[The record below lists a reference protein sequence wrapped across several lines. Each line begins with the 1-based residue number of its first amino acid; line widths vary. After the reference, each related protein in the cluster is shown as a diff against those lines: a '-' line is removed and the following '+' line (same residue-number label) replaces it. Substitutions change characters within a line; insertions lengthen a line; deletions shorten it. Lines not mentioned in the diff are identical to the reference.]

1 MTLTE
6 NRTVQIGIAG
16 SVAVHVVLFLILA
29 WIWGS
34 DAAARWMSQKAA
46 EAEKTVT
53 LLYPE
58 QVVEMLKPEPPPP
71 PPPPALPKPAPQP
84 YIRTTQNQTA
94 AAAPAKAN
102 FISDRNT
109 VAASEKPASPDG
121 EKGMPTTDGIDLK
134 MMELANRDV
143 KDGEIKEDSVPT
155 GAPASAPPKPEFT
168 PLKPQ
173 MKVPDPVVSQPQK
186 EQPAQPAPAPTP
198 TPPPPQEVAKAT
210 AETPLAKMIEE
221 MDKDMARVEA
231 QRLPLEVRRPEPP
244 PKAIP
249 VDAAPPS
256 PPPQPPATPDT
267 PPPAPT
273 VAKAMPVGPTPQK
286 PLPKPDKEAFSPF
299 TRTSKVKGT
308 INNRGEAAVDAA
320 ETPMGRYMR
329 LVTSAVERKWHIY
342 RRQHADSV
350 TYGNLK
356 LRFYV
361 TKGGRPVD
369 FDILSGPND
378 ADPRMT
384 DFTLRAIKDA
394 EIPPIP
400 VDLLPVLE
408 DERFE
413 VEYDVIIY

>member
-1 MTLTE
+1 VTLTE

-16 SVAVHVVLFLILA
+16 SVAVHVALFFILA
-29 WIWGS
+29 WMWGL
-34 DAAARWMSQKAA
+34 DAAARWMSEQAK
-46 EAEKTVT
+46 EAEKQVT

-58 QVVEMLKPEPPPP
+58 QVIEMLKPILPPPP
-71 PPPPALPKPAPQP
+71 PKPESTP

-94 AAAPAKAN
+94 SAAPAKAN

-109 VAASEKPASPDG
+109 TAASEKPASADG
-121 EKGMPTTDGIDLK
+121 EKGMPTTDGIDIK
-134 MMELANRDV
+134 MQELANRDV
-143 KDGEIKEDSVPT
+143 KDGEIKDDSVPT
-155 GAPASAPPKPEFT
+155 GAPSPPSSPAPPPNLS

-173 MKVPDPVVSQPQK
+173 MRVPDPVSTPQPK
-186 EQPAQPAPAPTP
+186 EI
-198 TPPPPQEVAKAT
+198 AKAT
-210 AETPLAKMIEE
+210 PADTPLAKMMEE
-221 MDKDMARVEA
+221 MDKDMARLEA
-231 QRLPLEVRRPEPP
+231 NRLPLEVRKPEPP

-256 PPPQPPATPDT
+256 PPQAPTPPDA

-273 VAKAMPVGPTPQK
+273 VAKALPLGPTPQK
-286 PLPKPDKEAFSPF
+286 PLPKPDKNAFSPF

-329 LVTSAVERKWHIY
+329 AVTSAVEKKWHIY
-342 RRQHADSV
+342 RRKYADAV
-350 TYGNLK
+350 TFGNVK

-361 TKGGRPVD
+361 TKVGDAED
-369 FDILSGPND
+369 FDILSD
-378 ADPRMT
+378 AKEADPRMT
-384 DFTLRAIKDA
+384 DFTLRAIRDA

-400 VDLLPVLE
+400 PDLLPML
-408 DERFE
+408 DNERFE